1 MESESNLIVFS
12 SKRST
17 VSVSESSTVQ
27 GSPTSSLDPTV
38 EINSVAMATETDLC
52 SNTIRARSDH

>member
-17 VSVSESSTVQ
+17 VSVSESTVQ
-27 GSPTSSLDPTV
+27 GSPTSSLDPTADV
-38 EINSVAMATETDLC
+38 NYVVMATETDLC